1 MISMTFLILGSFWLK
16 EFFKLPLNE
25 ALSHHHMNKIK
36 ELNENKP
43 SIYRVIECAV
53 ERVQF

>member
-1 MISMTFLILGSFWLK
+1 MTFLILGSFWLN
-16 EFFKLPLNE
+16 EFFKPPLNE
-25 ALSHHHMNKIK
+25 GLSHHHMNKIK